1 MNHESANSKPKNPS
15 LNSEQRPR
23 AEAERSAGC
32 AEALVQYDCNMRMV
46 HACVFLCGHLACIL
60 LKSKLVR
67 QDNLPPG
74 DPHGITHVTMH
85 RAPDALELVT
95 ESVVTSLGSL

>member
-1 MNHESANSKPKNPS
+1 MDRELGGSEAPTWLMNHDFANPKPEDHG

-46 HACVFLCGHLACIL
+46 YACVFLCGHLACIL

-67 QDNLPPG
+67 
-74 DPHGITHVTMH
+74 
-85 RAPDALELVT
+85 
-95 ESVVTSLGSL
+95 